1 MKTDNQS
8 GPWMRLRSGNRF
20 YPLSPTPELIEI
32 EDIAHALGNLCRF
45 GGHTRE
51 FYSVAQHCVMC
62 SLVTDA
68 ESALAAL
75 LHDAT
80 EAYLVDV
87 PKPIKNLLPAYI
99 NIEDS
104 LATCIEEKFG
114 LLPGALCSK
123 AVKDVDARMLVT
135 EAVKLLGLED
145 PAEWGYSQKPFECD
159 MTPWP
164 PELAKRYY
172 LNRFRQLTNIP

>member
-1 MKTDNQS
+1 MNTEIQS
-8 GPWMRLRSGNRF
+8 GPWMRLRSGQRF
-20 YPLSPTPELIEI
+20 YPLNPTPELIDI

-62 SLVTDA
+62 SLMVEADDA
-68 ESALAAL
+68 LPAL

-80 EAYLVDV
+80 EAYLVDL
-87 PKPIKNLLPAYI
+87 PKPIKSLLPRYSE
-99 NIEDS
+99 IEAN
-104 LATCIEEKFG
+104 LATCIEQAFG
-114 LLPGALCSK
+114 IPGLSLERK
-123 AVKDVDARMLVT
+123 AVKDADARMLVT
-135 EAVKLLGLED
+135 EAIKLLGLED
-145 PAEWGYSQKPFECD
+145 PAEWGYTCKPFECD